1 MFYINIAFCSYLQFT
16 QYPNIF
22 GTEVVTYHIYIYL
35 KYFFKKKQQLVFL
48 NLQSKR
54 IPSEL

>member
-1 MFYINIAFCSYLQFT
+1 MFNINIAFCSYLQFT

-35 KYFFKKKQQLVFL
+35 KYLKKQQLVFL